1 METASGQLV
10 VKGVCCRK
18 WPLLAMTRIGK
29 CGLCGERP
37 EVVGLWLESDSPKK
51 EET

>member
-1 METASGQLV
+1 METASGQLI

-18 WPLLAMTRIGK
+18 WPLLAGTPFGE
-29 CGLCGERP
+29 CGLCGEKP
-37 EVVGLWLESDSPKK
+37 EVVGLWELEDNPVK